1 MRFDFSIEH
10 VPGKNLTTADTL
22 SRAPILEA
30 ECSAETL
37 QQEVELFVNHLL
49 SELPVSENRL
59 QLIRRH
65 QEEDEVCQELIE
77 LCLKGWPDRNQL
89 KGIIKFYIPVAH
101 ELSVHEGLLLR
112 GRRIVILSSLRA
124 EMLEKLHQGHQGMT
138 KCKQKARQSI
148 WWPRISQ
155 DIEDRVQKCLTCL
168 KFHKQL
174 AEPLI
179 PTSLPD
185 YPWQRVGTDLF
196 EWKKVT
202 YLLIIDYYSRFIE
215 MAKLTKLTILSLFS
229 PDMEYQKL

>member
-59 QLIRRH
+59 QLIRQH
-65 QEEDEVCQELIE
+65 QEEDEVCQELIK
-77 LCLKGWPDRNQL
+77 CLIGWPDRNQL